1 MRALLSI
8 LLVAGILV
16 ASAVVALVLHDS
28 AADRIRAAERVHAG
42 QAAQELEK
50 TLEETAFRIRGVAG
64 LFEASERVSRSE
76 YRAFVTPLF
85 GEQDALNAVIW
96 MPRITEDRRRA
107 YESLHRRRIVEGPP
121 DARQT
126 AAERPVYFP
135 VTYLE
140 TDARQRALGFDAF
153 SDPTRRRAIRRATQ
167 LSASQSTPPVVLA
180 GSGQAGILIYQPVFA
195 AHKVPAASTERE
207 RTVQGVVG
215 GSYRVA
221 SLLASLRRGIPAG
234 TRLQVQQDG
243 VRVSGSGNLQD
254 GQTAGV
260 TAVGRSWTVR
270 ASSNASPSLIVPAS
284 VLLTGAALALL
295 VALMLRQSFTR
306 ERYALTM
313 VGERMLERDE
323 AQHELEGARLIA
335 QRLAAEQT
343 ALRRVATSI
352 AAEEPLASIRETI
365 RTELMQ
371 LFDADDA
378 AIVRHLDG
386 RLLSASEPEW
396 FVKGTDPSIVRFEML
411 VGPSTRGTIA
421 LLNPAGRDGIEERL
435 RDFAELASVA
445 VVNAEARQE
454 LNVRAST
461 DGLTG
466 LLNRRSF
473 DERLGG
479 EVSRAI
485 RHGRA
490 LSLAIIDIDHF
501 KRVNDRHGHLAG
513 DAVLT
518 DVAGQLSALA
528 RDGDTVA
535 RIGGEEF
542 AWIMPETP
550 SPVAFD
556 VADRVRAAVAATNH
570 GDTTDLTISVGIA
583 DLGDALTADGL
594 YRRADTALFHAKGS
608 GRNQTIHQHG
618 PVARVSL

>member
-1 MRALLSI
+1 MRAILSI

-16 ASAVVALVLHDS
+16 SSAVVALVLHDG
-28 AADRIRAAERVHAG
+28 AADRIRDAERGHAG
-42 QAAQELEK
+42 RAAQELEK
-50 TLEETAFRIRGVAG
+50 TLEETSFRLRGVAG
-64 LFEASERVSRSE
+64 LFEASEQVSRSE
-76 YRAFVTPLF
+76 YRAFVSPLF
-85 GEQDALNAVIW
+85 GEQDALNALIW
-96 MPRITEDRRRA
+96 MPRVTESRRA
-107 YESLHRRRIVEGPP
+107 AYERVHDRPILQGPP
-121 DARQT
+121 NARQT
-126 AAERPVYFP
+126 AAERSLYFP

-140 TDARQRALGFDAF
+140 TESRQRPLGFDAF
-153 SDPTRRRAIRRATQ
+153 SDPARRRAIRRATQ
-167 LSASQSTPPVVLA
+167 LSASQSTPPLVLA
-180 GSGQAGILIYQPVFA
+180 GSGRPGLVIYQPVFPG
-195 AHKVPAASTERE
+195 HKVPAARAERE
-207 RTVQGVVG
+207 RTVQGVVA
-215 GSYRVA
+215 GSYRLDA
-221 SLLASLRRGIPAG
+221 LLASLRRSVPAG
-234 TRLQVQQDG
+234 TQLLVKQDG
-243 VRVSGSGNLQD
+243 KRVSGPGSLED

-260 TAVGRSWTVR
+260 AAVGRRWSVQ

-295 VALMLRQSFTR
+295 VALMLRQAFTR
-306 ERYALTM
+306 EGYALTM
-313 VGERMLERDE
+313 VDERMLERDA
-323 AQHELEGARLIA
+323 AQHELEGARLTA
-335 QRLAAEQT
+335 QRLAAEQS

-352 AAEEPLASIRETI
+352 AAEEPLATIRETI
-365 RTELMQ
+365 RTELVQ

-386 RLLSASEPEW
+386 HLLSESEPEW
-396 FVKGTDPSIVRFEML
+396 FTCDDDPSIVRFEML
-411 VGPSTRGTIA
+411 TGPSTRGTIA
-421 LLNPAGRDGIEERL
+421 LLNPAGREGIEERL

-454 LNVRAST
+454 LAVLAST

-490 LSLAIIDIDHF
+490 LALAIIDIDHF

-513 DAVLT
+513 DAVLS
-518 DVAGQLSALA
+518 DVARQLSALA
-528 RDGDTVA
+528 RDGDIVA

-556 VADRVRAAVAATNH
+556 VADRVRAAVAATDH